1 MASLWWYVLVGGIAA
16 ACTFVVTFAVR
27 VIATRI
33 GFVDYPDERRIHTK
47 VTPNGG
53 GVAMFIAFLVA
64 MIVASQ
70 IPALSGLFKGSS
82 EPLGI
87 VLACTVIVAV
97 GLIDDARDMSAP
109 AKMSGQVLA
118 AMVLVFLGVTMF
130 WFKLP
135 FAGLIVLSSSV
146 IPLLTALWVIGMTNA
161 VNFIDGL
168 DGLAAGVVAI
178 AAGAIA
184 VYGLHLMQSGVLQAD
199 NVGPLVAVIA
209 CGVCLGFLPH
219 NFHPAKIFM
228 GDAGALFLG
237 LLMAVSTMVIGG
249 RTTDVTGQTYFF
261 FAPLLIPLFILGV
274 PLVDMAFAFVR
285 RTAKGTRFH
294 SPDKDHI
301 HHRLLRLGHG
311 PRRTVVI
318 LWGWTAIL
326 SGFVLVP
333 LYFPRGNTFIPLGLA
348 VLVLSLYTWFHPGLR
363 KHDPAIDEPE
373 DGEDADPVEEVDSD
387 LPGYSGSTARNGSVA
402 RTSLTE
408 STDSIGYRNSA
419 GRTGPVGHLV
429 SSGNAVASGG
439 PVSAEVPVSAEGP
452 ELVGDAGLAS
462 TTHSSRAAHS
472 AGLAGAVDEGSD
484 RPDQKQKIRRRLL
497 PTTETTRSPAS
508 NGYVE
513 SP

>member
-1 MASLWWYVLVGGIAA
+1 MASFWWYVLVGGIAA
-16 ACTFVVTFAVR
+16 VCTFGATFAVR
-27 VIATRI
+27 SIATRI
-33 GFVDYPDERRIHTK
+33 GFVDEPDERRIHTK

-64 MIVASQ
+64 MIVASR
-70 IPALSGLFKGSS
+70 IPALKNLFQGSS

-87 VLACTVIVAV
+87 VLGCTVIVAV
-97 GLIDDARDMSAP
+97 GVIDDARDMSAP

-178 AAGAIA
+178 ASGAIT
-184 VYGLHLMQSGVLQAD
+184 VYGLHLMQSGVLQDD

-209 CGVCLGFLPH
+209 CGVCVGFLPH
-219 NFHPAKIFM
+219 NFHPARVFM

-237 LLMAVSTMVIGG
+237 LLMAVATMVIGG

-285 RTAKGTRFH
+285 RTAKGTQFH

-301 HHRLLRLGHG
+301 HHRLIRLGHG

-318 LWGWTAIL
+318 LWGWTALL

-333 LYFPRGNTFIPLGLA
+333 LYFPEGNSFIPLGAA
-348 VLVLSLYTWFHPGLR
+348 VLVLTLYTWFHPGLR
-363 KHDPAIDEPE
+363 KPDPALDEQNGAAPETPEDLKVSDEPRE
-373 DGEDADPVEEVDSD
+373 PQALLAD
-387 LPGYSGSTARNGSVA
+387 LPPSGPPARRAAVGLPRRLTRQRTAKTVLTA
-402 RTSLTE
+402 TEVTQAPATSGHDE
-408 STDSIGYRNSA
+408 RYVG
-419 GRTGPVGHLV
+419 GRTDG
-429 SSGNAVASGG
+429 
-439 PVSAEVPVSAEGP
+439 
-452 ELVGDAGLAS
+452 AG
-462 TTHSSRAAHS
+462 
-472 AGLAGAVDEGSD
+472 
-484 RPDQKQKIRRRLL
+484 
-497 PTTETTRSPAS
+497 
-508 NGYVE
+508 
-513 SP
+513 

>member
-1 MASLWWYVLVGGIAA
+1 VPSLWWYALVGGVAA
-16 ACTFVVTFAVR
+16 VCTFVGTFPIRA
-27 VIATRI
+27 IAKRI
-33 GFVDYPDERRIHTK
+33 GFVDEPDERRIHTR

-53 GVAMFIAFLVA
+53 GVAMFVAFLVA
-64 MIVASQ
+64 MIVASRL
-70 IPALSGLFKGSS
+70 PSMRNLFESSS

-87 VLACTVIVAV
+87 VLGSTVIVGV

-135 FAGLIVLSSSV
+135 FAGLIVLSSSL
-146 IPLLTALWVIGMTNA
+146 IPLLTALWVIIMTNA

-168 DGLAAGVVAI
+168 DGLAAGIVAI

-184 VYGLHLMQSGVLQAD
+184 IYGLHLMQTGVLQVD

-209 CGVCLGFLPH
+209 CGVCVGFLPH
-219 NFHPAKIFM
+219 NFSPAKIFM

-237 LLMAVSTMVIGG
+237 LLMAISTMVIGG

-285 RTAKGTRFH
+285 RTAKGTQFH

-318 LWGWTAIL
+318 LWGWTGLL

-333 LYFPRGNTFIPLGLA
+333 LYFPRGNAFIPLGAA
-348 VLVLSLYTWFHPGLR
+348 VLVLTLYTWFHPGLR
-363 KHDPAIDEPE
+363 KHDPLLDEAAGQP
-373 DGEDADPVEEVDSD
+373 GEVESEQ
-387 LPGYSGSTARNGSVA
+387 PG
-402 RTSLTE
+402 
-408 STDSIGYRNSA
+408 
-419 GRTGPVGHLV
+419 
-429 SSGNAVASGG
+429 AS
-439 PVSAEVPVSAEGP
+439 
-452 ELVGDAGLAS
+452 
-462 TTHSSRAAHS
+462 
-472 AGLAGAVDEGSD
+472 
-484 RPDQKQKIRRRLL
+484 
-497 PTTETTRSPAS
+497 PTTETPVALQAQVHRPLLTPTDNGQPGTPAVS
-508 NGYVE
+508 QARVVSEAPKTTE
-513 SP
+513 SRL

>member
-1 MASLWWYVLVGGIAA
+1 VASYWWYALVGGIAA
-16 ACTFVVTFAVR
+16 ACTFVGTFAVR
-27 VIATRI
+27 AIATRI
-33 GFVDYPDERRIHTK
+33 GFVDEPDERRIHTK
-47 VTPNGG
+47 TTPNGG
-53 GVAMFIAFLVA
+53 GVAMFVAFLVA
-64 MIVASQ
+64 MIVASRV
-70 IPALSGLFKGSS
+70 PALRNLFQGSS

-97 GLIDDARDMSAP
+97 GVIDDARDMSAP

-118 AMVLVFLGVTMF
+118 AMILVFLGVTMF

-146 IPLLTALWVIGMTNA
+146 TPLLTALWVIGMTNA

-168 DGLAAGVVAI
+168 DGLAAGIVAI

-184 VYGLHLMQSGVLQAD
+184 VYGLHLMSDGVLQSD

-219 NFHPAKIFM
+219 NFHPARVFM

-237 LLMAVSTMVIGG
+237 LLMAVATMVIGG

-274 PLVDMAFAFVR
+274 PIVDMAFAFVR
-285 RTAKGTRFH
+285 RTAKRTQFH

-301 HHRLLRLGHG
+301 HHRLVRLGHG

-318 LWGWTAIL
+318 LWAWTALL

-333 LYFPRGNTFIPLGLA
+333 LYFPRGNLFIPLGLA

-363 KHDPAIDEPE
+363 KR
-373 DGEDADPVEEVDSD
+373 DPVLD
-387 LPGYSGSTARNGSVA
+387 GTNG
-402 RTSLTE
+402 TE
-408 STDSIGYRNSA
+408 GVE
-419 GRTGPVGHLV
+419 GVEGV
-429 SSGNAVASGG
+429 
-439 PVSAEVPVSAEGP
+439 EVPVTA
-452 ELVGDAGLAS
+452 
-462 TTHSSRAAHS
+462 
-472 AGLAGAVDEGSD
+472 AGALPTDPVPGRGSGPGDNGPGDNGSGDNGTRAHEQEAGQAQNSRDRDVDVRQARKVGKAG
-484 RPDQKQKIRRRLL
+484 RVGNYRRLL
-497 PTTETTRSPAS
+497 TPTERGAPTSPAS
-508 NGYVE
+508 
-513 SP
+513 SPASSPGRRTP

>member
-1 MASLWWYVLVGGIAA
+1 
-16 ACTFVVTFAVR
+16 
-27 VIATRI
+27 
-33 GFVDYPDERRIHTK
+33 
-47 VTPNGG
+47 
-53 GVAMFIAFLVA
+53 
-64 MIVASQ
+64 
-70 IPALSGLFKGSS
+70 
-82 EPLGI
+82 
-87 VLACTVIVAV
+87 
-97 GLIDDARDMSAP
+97 
-109 AKMSGQVLA
+109 
-118 AMVLVFLGVTMF
+118 
-130 WFKLP
+130 
-135 FAGLIVLSSSV
+135 
-146 IPLLTALWVIGMTNA
+146 
-161 VNFIDGL
+161 
-168 DGLAAGVVAI
+168 
-178 AAGAIA
+178 
-184 VYGLHLMQSGVLQAD
+184 
-199 NVGPLVAVIA
+199 
-209 CGVCLGFLPH
+209 
-219 NFHPAKIFM
+219 M

-333 LYFPRGNTFIPLGLA
+333 LYFPRGNTFIPLGASRARALPLHLVPSGPA
-348 VLVLSLYTWFHPGLR
+348 QARPGHRRAGRWRGRRSGRGSGLGPTWVLRLDR
-363 KHDPAIDEPE
+363 A
-373 DGEDADPVEEVDSD
+373 
-387 LPGYSGSTARNGSVA
+387 NGSVA
-402 RTSLTE
+402 RTSLAE

-462 TTHSSRAAHS
+462 TTQ
-472 AGLAGAVDEGSD
+472 LF
-484 RPDQKQKIRRRLL
+484 
-497 PTTETTRSPAS
+497 
-508 NGYVE
+508 
-513 SP
+513 

>member
-1 MASLWWYVLVGGIAA
+1 MTSYWWYVLVGGIAA
-16 ACTFVVTFAVR
+16 ACTFLGTFAVR
-27 VIATRI
+27 AIATRI
-33 GFVDYPDERRIHTK
+33 GFVDEPDERRIHTK
-47 VTPNGG
+47 TTPNGG
-53 GVAMFIAFLVA
+53 GVAMFVAFLVA
-64 MIVASQ
+64 MIVASR
-70 IPALSGLFKGSS
+70 IPALSKNLFQGSS

-97 GLIDDARDMSAP
+97 GVIDDARDMSAP

-130 WFKLP
+130 WFKVP

-146 IPLLTALWVIGMTNA
+146 TPLLTALWVIGMTNA

-184 VYGLHLMQSGVLQAD
+184 VYGLHLMSTGVLQVD

-219 NFHPAKIFM
+219 NFHPARVFM

-261 FAPLLIPLFILGV
+261 FAPLLIPVFILGV

-285 RTAKGTRFH
+285 RTAKRTHFH

-301 HHRLLRLGHG
+301 HHRLVRLGHG

-318 LWGWTAIL
+318 LWAWTALL

-333 LYFPRGNTFIPLGLA
+333 LYFPRGNLYIPLGAA

-363 KHDPAIDEPE
+363 KRDPVLDGQNGAEGADEPRE
-373 DGEDADPVEEVDSD
+373 
-387 LPGYSGSTARNGSVA
+387 PG
-402 RTSLTE
+402 
-408 STDSIGYRNSA
+408 
-419 GRTGPVGHLV
+419 
-429 SSGNAVASGG
+429 
-439 PVSAEVPVSAEGP
+439 
-452 ELVGDAGLAS
+452 
-462 TTHSSRAAHS
+462 SR
-472 AGLAGAVDEGSD
+472 
-484 RPDQKQKIRRRLL
+484 
-497 PTTETTRSPAS
+497 
-508 NGYVE
+508 
-513 SP
+513 

>member
-1 MASLWWYVLVGGIAA
+1 
-16 ACTFVVTFAVR
+16 
-27 VIATRI
+27 
-33 GFVDYPDERRIHTK
+33 
-47 VTPNGG
+47 
-53 GVAMFIAFLVA
+53 
-64 MIVASQ
+64 
-70 IPALSGLFKGSS
+70 
-82 EPLGI
+82 
-87 VLACTVIVAV
+87 
-97 GLIDDARDMSAP
+97 
-109 AKMSGQVLA
+109 
-118 AMVLVFLGVTMF
+118 
-130 WFKLP
+130 
-135 FAGLIVLSSSV
+135 
-146 IPLLTALWVIGMTNA
+146 
-161 VNFIDGL
+161 
-168 DGLAAGVVAI
+168 
-178 AAGAIA
+178 
-184 VYGLHLMQSGVLQAD
+184 
-199 NVGPLVAVIA
+199 
-209 CGVCLGFLPH
+209 
-219 NFHPAKIFM
+219 M

-333 LYFPRGNTFIPLGLA
+333 LYFPAGNTFIPLGLA
-348 VLVLSLYTWFHPGLR
+348 VLVLTLYTWFHPGLR
-363 KHDPAIDEPE
+363 KHDPAIDEPA
-373 DGEDADPVEEVDSD
+373 DGEGADPVEEVDSD

-402 RTSLTE
+402 RTSLAE

-429 SSGNAVASGG
+429 SSVNAV
-439 PVSAEVPVSAEGP
+439 SAGAPVSAEGP
-452 ELVGDAGLAS
+452 VSPEGPVSAKGTELVGDADLAS
-462 TTHSSRAAHS
+462 TPHSPRAAHS
-472 AGLAGAVDEGSD
+472 AGLAGAVDKGSD

-497 PTTETTRSPAS
+497 PPTETTRSPAS